1 MLNKVSEVGLG
12 AMFALKR
19 QSFKGKNIF
28 KGYTYV
34 DTNPY
39 ILPLINSLSLAGGWW
54 GWHLGGGGGISQ
66 VAPPLC
72 STWRGDSD
80 GQFKLSQ
87 IGKLLRI
94 LGLQDVSM
102 YDFNFKLNNNTKK

>member
-1 MLNKVSEVGLG
+1 MLSKVREVGLG

-39 ILPLINSLSLAGGWW
+39 ILPLINSLSLAGGW
-54 GWHLGGGGGISQ
+54 
-66 VAPPLC
+66 
-72 STWRGDSD
+72 
-80 GQFKLSQ
+80 
-87 IGKLLRI
+87 
-94 LGLQDVSM
+94 
-102 YDFNFKLNNNTKK
+102 